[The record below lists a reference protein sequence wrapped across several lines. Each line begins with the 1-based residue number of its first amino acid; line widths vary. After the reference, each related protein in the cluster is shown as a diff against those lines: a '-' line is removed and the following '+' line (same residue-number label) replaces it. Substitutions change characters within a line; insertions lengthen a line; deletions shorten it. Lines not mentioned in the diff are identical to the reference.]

1 MNQQLQPLLMV
12 LTRLL
17 WQVALARVKVVA
29 GDNHLGGEDFDNRM
43 LKHFVEIFKR
53 AAQGGH

>member
-1 MNQQLQPLLMV
+1 MV

-29 GDNHLGGEDFDNRM
+29 GDNHLGGEEFDNRM